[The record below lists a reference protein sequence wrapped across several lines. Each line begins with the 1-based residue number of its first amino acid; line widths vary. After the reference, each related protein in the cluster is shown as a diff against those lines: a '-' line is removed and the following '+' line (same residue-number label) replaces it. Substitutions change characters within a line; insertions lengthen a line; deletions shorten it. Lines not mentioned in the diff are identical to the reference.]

1 MKEKNYDAF
10 LVPRGDVFSG
20 EEVPENEER
29 LKYISN
35 FSGSAGYAIISS
47 VTKLKS
53 AIFSDGRYKIQL
65 KKEIN
70 SEEFNIFGGGIK
82 EAFCFFACLK
92 ILLSALISL
101 GSILTAISFLLFC

>member
-1 MKEKNYDAF
+1 MKSNLNFLINKMKEKNYDAF

-20 EEVPENEER
+20 EEVPKNEER

-47 VTKLKS
+47 VPKLKS

-70 SEEFNIFGGGIK
+70 SKEFNIFEGGIK
-82 EAFCFFACLK
+82 EAYYFLK
-92 ILLSALISL
+92 IN
-101 GSILTAISFLLFC
+101 